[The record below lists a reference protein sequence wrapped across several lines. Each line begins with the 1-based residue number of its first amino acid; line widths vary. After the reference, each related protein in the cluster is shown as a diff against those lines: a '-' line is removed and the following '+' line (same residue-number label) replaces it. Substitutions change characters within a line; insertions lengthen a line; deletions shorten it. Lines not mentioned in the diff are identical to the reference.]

1 MKCLVLFPHQLY
13 EFVPP
18 DITHIYLIEHPM
30 FFKLYHKLRIA
41 HTRACMKK
49 YWDYLSYLSYL
60 KHQTYI
66 EWANY
71 KKFIDDGVLLKYQQI
86 IIYDPIDIDIEKE
99 FIKTFREK
107 LYIEYNLPNF
117 LLARNE
123 FPTYYRHSAF
133 YKYIKHKLDILKT
146 TPNLDKHNRFKLPK
160 NIKIPDP
167 LVNNNNKYYQEA
179 CEYVGGDV
187 NIDILR
193 LYPIDFATSK
203 QHFERF
209 LSTKLENYGKY
220 QDAIVSSD
228 TFVFHSN
235 ISALLNN
242 GLLTPAYVIKKVLAV
257 TTAPM
262 NSKEGFIRQVLGWRE
277 YMRYVY
283 YHINPRDE
291 AYSQQK
297 YNRIDWK
304 AWTLGTTG
312 IEPLDNE
319 IKKCIKYAYA
329 HHIVRLMIFL
339 NMFILMRIHPQDI
352 YKWFMSCCSID
363 AYPWVM
369 YSNIYGMGWFDRRF
383 THKAYISS
391 SNYILK
397 MSDYK
402 RGPWCQ
408 KWDDLYRRR
417 RQ

>member
-13 EFVPP
+13 ESLDSFKE
-18 DITHIYLIEHPM
+18 THVYLVEHPM
-30 FFKLYHKLRIA
+30 FFKLYHKVRLA

-49 YWDYLSYLSYL
+49 YWDYLSTT
-60 KHQTYI
+60 KRQAYI
-66 EWANY
+66 EHKNY
-71 KKFIDDGVLLKYQQI
+71 KAFITMLQERYQSI
-86 IIYDPIDIDIEKE
+86 TIYDPVDKDIEKE
-99 FIKTFREK
+99 YIKTFKGK
-107 LYIEYNLPNF
+107 LYIEYKLPNF
-117 LLARNE
+117 LLTKNE
-123 FPTYYRHSAF
+123 FPQYYRHSAF
-133 YKYIKHKLDILKT
+133 YKYIKQKLDILKN
-146 TPNLDKHNRFKLPK
+146 TPNLDKYNRFKLPK
-160 NIKIPDP
+160 NINIPP
-167 LVNNNNKYYQEA
+167 PVHGNGEYYIEA
-179 CEYVGGDV
+179 CKYVGGNVDI
-187 NIDILR
+187 NILR

-203 QHFERF
+203 RHFERF

-242 GLLTPAYVIKKVLAV
+242 GLLTPAYVIQKVLA
-257 TTAPM
+257 APNAPI

-277 YMRYVY
+277 YMRYIY
-283 YHINPRDE
+283 YQINPRDGDSDGD
-291 AYSQQK
+291 YL
-297 YNRIDWK
+297 RIDWK

-312 IEPLDNE
+312 IDPLDNE
-319 IKKCIKYAYA
+319 IKKCMKYAYA

-369 YSNIYGMGWFDRRF
+369 YSNIYGMGWFDKRF

-408 KWDDLYRRR
+408 TWDDLYHRHRLI
-417 RQ
+417 